1 MTDGWT
7 YGRGESGECVAM
19 WGELRGVLFV
29 KRVGGVCLD
38 DVLVAQWIRHP
49 PTKREIAGSS
59 PVEDSFACLG
69 CVLRFS

>member
-1 MTDGWT
+1 M
-7 YGRGESGECVAM
+7 CM
-19 WGELRGVLFV
+19 LCELRAVLFV
-29 KRVGGVCLD
+29 ERVGGVCLD

-59 PVEDSFACLG
+59 PVEHSFACLG

>member
-1 MTDGWT
+1 MVDGWRC
-7 YGRGESGECVAM
+7 GEGESGECVCM
-19 WGELRGVLFV
+19 LCELRAVLFV
-29 KRVGGVCLD
+29 ERVGGVCLD